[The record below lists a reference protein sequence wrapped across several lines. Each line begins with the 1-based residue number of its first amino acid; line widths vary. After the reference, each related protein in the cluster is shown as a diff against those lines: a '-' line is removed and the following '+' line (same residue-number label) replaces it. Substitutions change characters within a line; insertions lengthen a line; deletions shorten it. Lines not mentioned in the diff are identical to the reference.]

1 MPTTPSI
8 IVDLDGT
15 LLHDAPRFEERD
27 FSARTQRAVDRLHAA
42 GVPFAVATARPV
54 STGIGI
60 VRRLHADACI
70 YLNGVLIDFDPAH
83 SDMDSL
89 TGRRPV
95 DPGDMLKVGFPS
107 ARACD
112 VCLAILSVIPD
123 LQIGIVMDDVRYT
136 NFDVT
141 QYWTTQTWTYTD
153 FRDVPDG
160 VADKIIIFPRA
171 DQTNLLAT
179 LIPDDFDVHISEG
192 RLWMLMAPDANKEQA
207 MLALYERWGI
217 DPSSAVSFGDDIVD
231 IAMMEQSGTGVAVAN
246 ANPKVLAISDAVC
259 PSNNDDGVAHWIE
272 QNMLN

>member
-1 MPTTPSI
+1 MPDTPSV

-15 LLHDAPRFEERD
+15 LLHDALRFEDRD

-54 STGIGI
+54 STGLGI
-60 VRRLHADACI
+60 VQRLHADACI
-70 YLNGVLIDFDPAH
+70 YLNGALIDFDPAH

-95 DPGDMLKVGFPS
+95 AADSILKVGFPS
-107 ARACD
+107 RRACE
-112 VCLAILSVIPD
+112 VCRAILSVMPD

-153 FRDVPDG
+153 FRDVPEG

-171 DQTNLLAT
+171 DQTELLAT
-179 LIPDDFDVHISEG
+179 LVPDDFDVHISEG

-207 MLALYERWGI
+207 MRTLYERWGI
-217 DPSSAVSFGDDIVD
+217 DPTSAVSFGDDIVD
-231 IAMMEQSGTGVAVAN
+231 IAMMQQSGTGVAVAN
-246 ANPKVLAISDAVC
+246 ANPQVLAISDDVC
-259 PSNNDDGVAHWIE
+259 ASNNDDGVAQWIE
-272 QNMLN
+272 QNLL